1 MKHSPTLILAVVLL
15 SLALL
20 PSCSKSSANE
30 TAERPAVAVEM
41 ATVAPSDLEDTIE
54 VVGTLTAKFEGEV
67 KAEYSG
73 IVTDVYVTEWVPVTK
88 GTLLARFDRREPEAE
103 LKAATAARLQSEVAA
118 NRAQR
123 ELERSVKLKAAGLA
137 TQQNLDDARTAAEA
151 ADAQLGASKAQEEM
165 SRTRLA
171 KTAIVSPM
179 DGVVAERT
187 VNPGDFIENMGSPAP
202 MFRIVDNRKLE
213 LTVSIPSSSIAAV
226 TLGQPLRF
234 SSDALA
240 GRTFEGHVS
249 FINPAADESSRTVR
263 VIALVDNKDGALKT
277 GLFVKGSIVTG
288 ERKGVLSIPRSALVT
303 WDPATRAGVVFVV
316 EGDRAKRKD
325 VVTGTSAGQLI
336 PVEQGVA
343 AGDHVVT
350 RGAFNLKDG
359 DRVAVAKGTV
369 AWMGAEPTEQI
380 AGCHPDD
387 RASAREEGSLRLVQM
402 MFLPPAPAHVAR
414 LYQPARSL
422 LASFVGMTA
431 RIGGAEQTCRAERSN
446 GSLRLVQMR
455 FLPPA
460 PAHVARLY
468 QPARSLLASLVGMT
482 TRNGGATST
491 PHSLPLGA

>member
-1 MKHSPTLILAVVLL
+1 MKRTLTPILAVTLL
-15 SLALL
+15 SLTLL
-20 PSCSKSSANE
+20 PSCTKSSATD

-73 IVTDVYVTEWVPVTK
+73 IVTDVYVTEWVPVKK
-88 GTLLARFDRREPEAE
+88 GTLLARFDTREPEAE
-103 LKAATAARLQSEVAA
+103 LKAATAARLQAEVGA

-123 ELERSVKLKAAGLA
+123 ELERGVKLKAAGLA

-151 ADAQLGASKAQEEM
+151 ADAQLGASKAQEDM
-165 SRTRLA
+165 ARTRLA

-213 LTVSIPSSSIAAV
+213 LTVSVPSSSIAAV
-226 TLGQPLRF
+226 KLDQPLRF
-234 SSDALA
+234 STDAIR

-277 GLFVKGSIVTG
+277 GLFAKGSIVTG

-316 EGDRAKRKD
+316 DGDRAKRKN

-343 AGDHVVT
+343 AGDRVVT

-359 DRVAVAKGTV
+359 DRVAVAKG
-369 AWMGAEPTEQI
+369 
-380 AGCHPDD
+380 
-387 RASAREEGSLRLVQM
+387 
-402 MFLPPAPAHVAR
+402 
-414 LYQPARSL
+414 
-422 LASFVGMTA
+422 
-431 RIGGAEQTCRAERSN
+431 
-446 GSLRLVQMR
+446 
-455 FLPPA
+455 
-460 PAHVARLY
+460 
-468 QPARSLLASLVGMT
+468 
-482 TRNGGATST
+482 
-491 PHSLPLGA
+491 LGA